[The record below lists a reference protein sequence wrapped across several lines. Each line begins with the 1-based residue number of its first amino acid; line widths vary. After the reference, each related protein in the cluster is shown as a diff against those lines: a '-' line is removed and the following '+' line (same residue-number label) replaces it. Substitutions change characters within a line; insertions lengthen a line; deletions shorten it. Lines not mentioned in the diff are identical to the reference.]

1 VRMLSLLQTRQRH
14 TIDHGKMIDCTQH
27 HVCQEVT
34 SGDEDNEGDVV
45 VDVDDD
51 HSDCYGR
58 RAA

>member
-1 VRMLSLLQTRQRH
+1 MV
-14 TIDHGKMIDCTQH
+14 DCTQH